1 MPLASHPRAPDKRP
15 CIPSARLSA
24 VGCWVLL
31 ALSLALSACGR
42 PVEDKE
48 TQAREAAY
56 KEKYAKAKALF
67 EERCKTAGVVVK
79 RTVKDVEGI
88 ELIKVRPKLEWWDKA
103 YFDPMFEGAAMAD
116 EAQGDS
122 YIASFLYWEFRNPH
136 TPDRRGVIKPPGTKP
151 GLNEEAPRMG
161 YRYVDVRD
169 QSGYQRWRYQAVRGL
184 RDPEWLAR
192 ASWAEDL
199 ERSPQSGKPAPFA
212 IDYED
217 IVDPADR
224 AYWVAGTRIKII
236 DQSNG
241 EVIAQLTRYVWDPG
255 FGGSTTGRW
264 PWQHA
269 SSVGPDRV
277 CPHDWGT
284 RERVTRFFVDTILI
298 PQQAEER

>member
-1 MPLASHPRAPDKRP
+1 
-15 CIPSARLSA
+15 
-24 VGCWVLL
+24 
-31 ALSLALSACGR
+31 
-42 PVEDKE
+42 
-48 TQAREAAY
+48 
-56 KEKYAKAKALF
+56 
-67 EERCKTAGVVVK
+67 
-79 RTVKDVEGI
+79 
-88 ELIKVRPKLEWWDKA
+88 
-103 YFDPMFEGAAMAD
+103 
-116 EAQGDS
+116 
-122 YIASFLYWEFRNPH
+122 
-136 TPDRRGVIKPPGTKP
+136 
-151 GLNEEAPRMG
+151 MG

-269 SSVGPDRV
+269 NARESQQ
-277 CPHDWGT
+277 CPISRGDLSY
-284 RERVTRFFVDTILI
+284 VTRYFVDSVTI
-298 PQQAEER
+298 PKMGD